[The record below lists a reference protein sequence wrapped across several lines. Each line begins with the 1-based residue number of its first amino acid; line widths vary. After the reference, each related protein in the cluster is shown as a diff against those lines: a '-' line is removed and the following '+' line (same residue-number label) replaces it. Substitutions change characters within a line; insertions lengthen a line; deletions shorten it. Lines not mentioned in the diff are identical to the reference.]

1 MWFQFQSE
9 SFKCFSHYQKKLLNY
24 QIAQIL
30 SVHYKIG
37 MDTYMSP
44 LQMHLYQSTYFWLFF
59 FLSFGKFQLLLR
71 YVPSQCALVFL
82 QGFLA
87 VGPKNYSWTAQLAP
101 VKGLWPKM
109 TQCEMSTGAGLFLS
123 GTISH
128 NNAATCCV
136 KDRKKLQS
144 QIPYSISKLHRSKL
158 NLFLDLYYY
167 FLFIFSKT
175 ELKLFIF
182 ICLDS

>member
-1 MWFQFQSE
+1 MFFSLPKK
-9 SFKCFSHYQKKLLNY
+9 SFK
-24 QIAQIL
+24 L
-30 SVHYKIG
+30 SDCSDSVCA
-37 MDTYMSP
+37 
-44 LQMHLYQSTYFWLFF
+44 LQDRNGHVYESSANASVSVNVFLAFF

-144 QIPYSISKLHRSKL
+144 QIPYSRSKLHRSKL